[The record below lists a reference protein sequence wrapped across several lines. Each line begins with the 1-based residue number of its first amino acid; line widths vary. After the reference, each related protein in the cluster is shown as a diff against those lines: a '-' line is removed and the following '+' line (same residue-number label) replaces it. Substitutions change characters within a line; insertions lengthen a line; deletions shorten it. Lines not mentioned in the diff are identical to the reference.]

1 MAATGPAPKSMR
13 RVGQLLIGLAVALPA
28 ILVIVA
34 LADWHLQPDYAKST
48 LLRFVDQRPEPT
60 CIESYQRKC
69 PNLTTRQYVDAIRIP
84 LRNSVAFVLIFAT
97 LGMVLRDLSR
107 KEMAESYE
115 NVVQMAERSRLTF
128 GLLRSPVISVVAAAL
143 GAALFFYMLGTHPT
157 YYAGGRGWWF
167 TPELINGDLIRNDRF
182 FFWLIMNWFAAV
194 IVGSSPGSL
203 GVMILARQRIRALG
217 DTKRG

>member
-1 MAATGPAPKSMR
+1 MAATGPAPKSTR
-13 RVGQLLIGLAVALPA
+13 RVGNLLIGLAVALPA

-34 LADWHLQPDYAKST
+34 LADWQLQPDYAKST

-60 CIESYQRKC
+60 CIESYERKC

-115 NVVQMAERSRLTF
+115 NVIQMVERSRVTF
-128 GLLRSPVISVVAAAL
+128 GLLRSPVVFVVVVAL

-157 YYAGGRGWWF
+157 YHASGRGWWF

-182 FFWLIMNWFAAV
+182 FFWLIMNWFAV
-194 IVGSSPGSL
+194 VMVGSSPASL
-203 GVMILARQRIRALG
+203 GVMILGRQRIRALG
-217 DTKRG
+217 DTK